1 MSIMCD
7 IGVIGLSVMGRGLA
21 RNIADHGFEVA
32 GFNRNPDV
40 TRAVMEEEPNARL
53 HPVFSLTE
61 LMETL
66 KKPRRVLLMIKA
78 GDPVDQ
84 MLDQLIPLM
93 EPGDM
98 VLDGGNSYFGDTRR
112 RSERLAAH
120 GLHYF
125 GVGVSGGE
133 TGARFG
139 PAIMPGGNREGYAQ
153 IAPILEAIAAKA
165 EDGSP
170 CCAYMGPDGAGHFVK
185 MVHNGI
191 EYADMQLIAESYLAL
206 KTVGGFENHEIADLF
221 AQWNTGELRS
231 YLIGITAD
239 VLREPDD
246 LAEGDLVD
254 HIEDAAG
261 QKGTGRWTSI
271 EALHQGIDLSMITG
285 AVGARI
291 LSGDPVRAKTD
302 LGAPIVQRAADRDA
316 FAETV
321 REGLYVGKLI
331 AYAQGF
337 AMLRDA
343 SERYQWSLDLGSI
356 ASIFRAGC
364 IIQASLLGDIMT
376 AFAHDPDLHNLLLDP
391 TFAQRV
397 RRGQQSL
404 RETVAQGICNG
415 VPMPVMTSAVS
426 YLDGLRGAPVGANL
440 IQAQRDC
447 FGAHTYHRTD
457 REGVFH
463 HEWGQNND
471 R

>member
-139 PAIMPGGNREGYAQ
+139 PAIMPGGNREGYTQ

-231 YLIGITAD
+231 YLIGITAE

-291 LSGDPVRAKTD
+291 LSGDPVRVKAD
-302 LGAPIVQRAADRDA
+302 LGAPTVQRAADRDA

-415 VPMPVMTSAVS
+415 MPMPVMTSAVS